1 MHIVINKSK
10 LVDNGMQIY
19 YKGDFEM
26 RSGVTGACLVIM
38 MVLSGCVGTQTSNA
52 SRTEVSTSAETENKT
67 DSKSVENILNRL
79 TLDQK
84 AAQMVQG
91 AVYNMPDNVMKEK
104 CYGSIL
110 STFGEN
116 FLSDSQW
123 KNMILKYQKE
133 AISSEAGVPYIYG
146 NDQVHGL
153 AGCRGAVI
161 FPHNIGIGAANDK
174 ELTYQMGLAVA
185 DEAKFTGML
194 WSFSP
199 CLSAAQDPRWGR
211 TYESFSSETGMV
223 AELGASYSRGLIDGG
238 LLPCAK
244 HFFADG
250 NVLYGTGENSEGEK
264 RLIDRG
270 DARLSEAEIQDL
282 LKVYQAQ
289 IDAGVKTIMISHSSV
304 NGIKMHA
311 NEKYI
316 SILKKDMGFQG
327 FIVSDWNSIHN
338 IPGDNLKDQTITAV
352 NAGIDMLMEDSNFE
366 NCRKYIVEAVNEGKI
381 SMDRVNDAVSRIL
394 TVKKE
399 MGIIDDPMME
409 KITTKESSIGSQE
422 YRDLARTLVEE
433 SLVLLKND
441 NNILPIKKGTKI
453 YVTGPAANDVGAQ
466 CGGWTFTW
474 LGSTDADN
482 HGRKW
487 IPEGKTI
494 LDGLNE
500 LADEYDLT
508 IITDPAKAADADL
521 TLLCLGEKTYTEW
534 KGDSADI
541 NITGSLG
548 LTGNKKAIDQAKSL
562 GNPTVALIV
571 SGRNVI
577 ISDYMEQWDG
587 IVMCYLP
594 GSEGDGIPNVLTG
607 KKTFRGTLPMP
618 YYSRVEDIRTDQ
630 VLYPVGYGLTYS
642 PGK

>member
-1 MHIVINKSK
+1 
-10 LVDNGMQIY
+10 
-19 YKGDFEM
+19 M
-26 RSGVTGACLVIM
+26 RGGVTGVCLTFM
-38 MVLSGCVGTQTSNA
+38 LALTGCMGVQTNNVGQ
-52 SRTEVSTSAETENKT
+52 TEVSTSAES
-67 DSKSVENILNRL
+67 DSKISSTSVEDILGRL

-91 AVYNMPDNVMKEK
+91 AVYNIPDNMMKEN

-116 FLSDSQW
+116 SLNASEW
-123 KNMILKYQKE
+123 KEMILKYQKE
-133 AISSEAGVPYIYG
+133 AMSSEAGVPYIYG
-146 NDQVHGL
+146 NDAVHGV
-153 AGCRGAVI
+153 ATCEGTVI
-161 FPHNIGIGAANDK
+161 YPHNIGIGAANNN

-185 DEAKFTGML
+185 DEAKLTGML

-211 TYESFSSETGMV
+211 TYESYSSETSMV
-223 AELGASYSRGLIDGG
+223 TELGTSFTKGLIDGG
-238 LLPCAK
+238 ILPCAK

-250 NVLYGTGENSEGEK
+250 NVLYGTGETSDGEK

-270 DARLSEAEIQDL
+270 DAKLSDGEILDL

-304 NGIKMHA
+304 NGTKMHA

-316 SILKKDMGFQG
+316 SMLKNDMGFKG
-327 FIVSDWNSIHN
+327 FIVSDWDSIHN

-352 NAGIDMLMEDSNFE
+352 NAGIDMLMEDCKFE
-366 NCRKYIVEAVNEGKI
+366 ECRKYIVEAVNEGKI
-381 SMDRVNDAVSRIL
+381 PMERVNDAVSRIL

-399 MGIIDDPMME
+399 MGILDDPME
-409 KITTKESSIGSQE
+409 KVTSKEKSAGSQQ
-422 YRDLARTLVEE
+422 YRDLARSLVEE

-441 NNILPIKKGTKI
+441 NAILPIKKGTKLF
-453 YVTGPAANDVGAQ
+453 VTGPAANDVGVQ
-466 CGGWTFTW
+466 CGGWTVTW
-474 LGSTDADN
+474 LGSSDAEN
-482 HGRKW
+482 HGHKW

-500 LADEYDLT
+500 LANEYDLT
-508 IITDPAKAADADL
+508 IITDQEKAADADM

-541 NITGSLG
+541 SITGSLG
-548 LTGNKKAIDQAKSL
+548 LAGNTKAIDLAKSI
-562 GNPTVALIV
+562 GHPTVALIV
-571 SGRNVI
+571 AGRNVI
-577 ISDYMEQWDG
+577 ISDYMKQWDG

-594 GSEGDGIPNVLTG
+594 GSEGDGIANVLTG
-607 KKTFRGTLPMP
+607 KKIFKGTLPMP

-630 VLYPVGYGLTYS
+630 VLFPVGYGLKY
-642 PGK
+642 

>member
-1 MHIVINKSK
+1 
-10 LVDNGMQIY
+10 
-19 YKGDFEM
+19 M
-26 RSGVTGACLVIM
+26 RGGVTGVCLTFM
-38 MVLSGCVGTQTSNA
+38 LALTGCMGVQTNNVGQ
-52 SRTEVSTSAETENKT
+52 TEVSMSAES
-67 DSKSVENILNRL
+67 DSKISNTSVEDILGRL

-91 AVYNMPDNVMKEK
+91 AVYNIPDNMMKEN

-116 FLSDSQW
+116 SLNASEW
-123 KNMILKYQKE
+123 KEMILKYQKE
-133 AISSEAGVPYIYG
+133 AMSSEAGVPYIYG
-146 NDQVHGL
+146 NDAVHGV
-153 AGCRGAVI
+153 ATCEGTVI
-161 FPHNIGIGAANDK
+161 YPHNIGIGAANNN

-185 DEAKFTGML
+185 DEAKLTGML

-211 TYESFSSETGMV
+211 TYESYSSETSMV
-223 AELGASYSRGLIDGG
+223 TELGTSFTKGLIDGG
-238 LLPCAK
+238 ILPCAK

-250 NVLYGTGENSEGEK
+250 NVLYGTGETSDGEK

-270 DARLSEAEIQDL
+270 DAKLSDGEIQDL

-304 NGIKMHA
+304 NGTKMHA

-316 SILKKDMGFQG
+316 SMLKNDMGFKG
-327 FIVSDWNSIHN
+327 FIVSDWDSIHN
-338 IPGDNLKDQTITAV
+338 IPGDNLKDQTITAI
-352 NAGIDMLMEDSNFE
+352 NAGIDMLMEDCKFE
-366 NCRKYIVEAVNEGKI
+366 ECRKYIVEAVNEGKI
-381 SMDRVNDAVSRIL
+381 PMDRVNDAVSRIL

-399 MGIIDDPMME
+399 MGILDDPMME
-409 KITTKESSIGSQE
+409 KVTSKEKSAGSQQ
-422 YRDLARTLVEE
+422 YRDLARSLVEE

-441 NNILPIKKGTKI
+441 NAILPIKKGTKLF
-453 YVTGPAANDVGAQ
+453 VTGPAANDVGVQ
-466 CGGWTFTW
+466 CGGWTVTW
-474 LGSTDADN
+474 LGSSDAEN
-482 HGRKW
+482 HGHKW

-500 LADEYDLT
+500 LANEYDLT
-508 IITDPAKAADADL
+508 IITDQEKAADADM

-541 NITGSLG
+541 SITGSLG
-548 LTGNKKAIDQAKSL
+548 LAGNTKAIDLAKSI
-562 GNPTVALIV
+562 GHPTVALIV
-571 SGRNVI
+571 AGRNVI
-577 ISDYMEQWDG
+577 ISDYMKQWDG

-594 GSEGDGIPNVLTG
+594 GSEGDGIANVLTG
-607 KKTFRGTLPMP
+607 KKIFKGTLPMP

-630 VLYPVGYGLTYS
+630 VLFPVGYGLKY
-642 PGK
+642 

>member
-1 MHIVINKSK
+1 MHIVIDKSK

-19 YKGDFEM
+19 YKGDLVM
-26 RSGVTGACLVIM
+26 RSSVTGACLVFM
-38 MVLSGCVGTQTSNA
+38 MVLSGCAGTKTSNVIP
-52 SRTEVSTSAETENKT
+52 TEVSTSAETENET

-91 AVYNMPDNVMKEK
+91 AVYNMPDNLMKEN

-116 FLSDSQW
+116 FLSASQW

-211 TYESFSSETGMV
+211 TYESFSSENSMV
-223 AELGASYSRGLIDGG
+223 AELGASYTRGLIDGG

-366 NCRKYIVEAVNEGKI
+366 NCRKYIVDAVNEGKI

-409 KITTKESSIGSQE
+409 KVTTKESSLGSQE

-453 YVTGPAANDVGAQ
+453 YVTGPAANDIGAQ

-494 LDGLNE
+494 LDGLKE
-500 LADEYDLT
+500 LTDEYNLT

-594 GSEGDGIPNVLTG
+594 GSEGDGIANVVTG
-607 KKTFRGTLPMP
+607 KKAFKGTLPMP

-630 VLYPVGYGLTYS
+630 VLFPVGYGLTYS
-642 PGK
+642 P

>member
-1 MHIVINKSK
+1 
-10 LVDNGMQIY
+10 
-19 YKGDFEM
+19 M
-26 RSGVTGACLVIM
+26 RGGVTGVCLTFM
-38 MVLSGCVGTQTSNA
+38 LALTGCMGVQTNNVGQ
-52 SRTEVSTSAETENKT
+52 TEVSTSAES
-67 DSKSVENILNRL
+67 DSKISSTSVEDILGRL

-91 AVYNMPDNVMKEK
+91 AVYNIPDNMMKEN

-116 FLSDSQW
+116 SLNASEW
-123 KNMILKYQKE
+123 KEMILKYQKE
-133 AISSEAGVPYIYG
+133 AMSSEAGVPYIYG
-146 NDQVHGL
+146 NDAVHGV
-153 AGCRGAVI
+153 ATCEGTVI
-161 FPHNIGIGAANDK
+161 YPHNIGIGAANDK

-185 DEAKFTGML
+185 DEAKLTGML

-211 TYESFSSETGMV
+211 TYESYSSETSMV
-223 AELGASYSRGLIDGG
+223 TELGTSFTKGLIDGG
-238 LLPCAK
+238 ILPCAK

-250 NVLYGTGENSEGEK
+250 NVLYGTGETSDGEK

-270 DARLSEAEIQDL
+270 DAKLSDGEILDL

-304 NGIKMHA
+304 NGTKMHA

-316 SILKKDMGFQG
+316 SMLKNDMGFKG
-327 FIVSDWNSIHN
+327 FIVSDWDSIHN
-338 IPGDNLKDQTITAV
+338 IPGDNLKDQTITAI
-352 NAGIDMLMEDSNFE
+352 NAGIDMLMEDCKFE
-366 NCRKYIVEAVNEGKI
+366 ECRKYIVEAVNEGKI
-381 SMDRVNDAVSRIL
+381 PMDRVNDAVSRIL

-399 MGIIDDPMME
+399 MGILDDPMME
-409 KITTKESSIGSQE
+409 KVTSKEKSAGSQQ
-422 YRDLARTLVEE
+422 YRDLARSLVEE

-441 NNILPIKKGTKI
+441 NAILPIKKGTKLF
-453 YVTGPAANDVGAQ
+453 VTGPAANDVGVQ
-466 CGGWTFTW
+466 CGGWTVTW
-474 LGSTDADN
+474 LGSSDAEN
-482 HGRKW
+482 HGHKW

-500 LADEYDLT
+500 LANEYDLT
-508 IITDPAKAADADL
+508 IITDQEKAADADM

-541 NITGSLG
+541 SITGSLG
-548 LTGNKKAIDQAKSL
+548 LAGNTKAIDLAKSI
-562 GNPTVALIV
+562 GHPTVALIV
-571 SGRNVI
+571 AGRNVI
-577 ISDYMEQWDG
+577 ISDYMKQWDG

-594 GSEGDGIPNVLTG
+594 GSEGDGIANVLTG
-607 KKTFRGTLPMP
+607 KKIFKGTLPMP

-630 VLYPVGYGLTYS
+630 VLFPVGYGLKY
-642 PGK
+642 

>member
-19 YKGDFEM
+19 YKGDLVM
-26 RSGVTGACLVIM
+26 RSSVTGACLVFM
-38 MVLSGCVGTQTSNA
+38 MVLSGCAGTQTSNV
-52 SRTEVSTSAETENKT
+52 SPTEVSTSAETENET

-91 AVYNMPDNVMKEK
+91 AVYNMPDNLMKEK

-116 FLSDSQW
+116 FLSASQW

-211 TYESFSSETGMV
+211 TYESFSSENSMV
-223 AELGASYSRGLIDGG
+223 AELGASYTRGLIDGG

-270 DARLSEAEIQDL
+270 DAKLSEAEIQDL

-366 NCRKYIVEAVNEGKI
+366 NCRKYIVDAVNEGKI

-409 KITTKESSIGSQE
+409 KVTTKESSLGSQE

-433 SLVLLKND
+433 SLVLLKN
-441 NNILPIKKGTKI
+441 NNDILPVKEGTKI

-494 LDGLNE
+494 LDGLKQ
-500 LADEYDLT
+500 LADEYNLT

-594 GSEGDGIPNVLTG
+594 GSEGDGIANVVTG
-607 KKTFRGTLPMP
+607 KKTFKGTLPMP

-630 VLYPVGYGLTYS
+630 VLFPVGYGLTYS
-642 PGK
+642 P

>member
-1 MHIVINKSK
+1 
-10 LVDNGMQIY
+10 
-19 YKGDFEM
+19 M
-26 RSGVTGACLVIM
+26 RSSVTGACLVFM
-38 MVLSGCVGTQTSNA
+38 MVLSGCAGTQTSNVC
-52 SRTEVSTSAETENKT
+52 RTEVSTTAETEDST

-91 AVYNMPDNVMKEK
+91 AVYNMPDNLMKEK

-116 FLSDSQW
+116 FLSASQW

-211 TYESFSSETGMV
+211 TYESFSSENSMV
-223 AELGASYSRGLIDGG
+223 AELGASYTRGLIDGG

-270 DARLSEAEIQDL
+270 DAKLSEAEIQDL

-366 NCRKYIVEAVNEGKI
+366 NCRKYIVDAVNEGKI

-409 KITTKESSIGSQE
+409 KVTTKESSLGSQE

-433 SLVLLKND
+433 SLVLLKN
-441 NNILPIKKGTKI
+441 NNDILPVKEGTKI

-494 LDGLNE
+494 MDGLNQ
-500 LADEYDLT
+500 LADEYNLT
-508 IITDPAKAADADL
+508 IITDPANAAEADL

-541 NITGSLG
+541 NITGSLA
-548 LTGNKKAIDQAKSL
+548 LTGNNKAIDQAKSL
-562 GNPTVALIV
+562 GHPTVALIV

-577 ISDYMEQWDG
+577 ISDYMNQWDG

-594 GSEGDGIPNVLTG
+594 GSEGDGIANVLTG
-607 KKTFRGTLPMP
+607 KKTFKGTLPMP

-630 VLYPVGYGLTYS
+630 VLFPVGYGLTYS
-642 PGK
+642 TSK

>member
-19 YKGDFEM
+19 YKGDLVM
-26 RSGVTGACLVIM
+26 RSSVTGACLVFM
-38 MVLSGCVGTQTSNA
+38 MVLSGCAGTQTSNV
-52 SRTEVSTSAETENKT
+52 SPTEVSTSAETENET

-91 AVYNMPDNVMKEK
+91 AVYNMPDNLMKEN

-116 FLSDSQW
+116 FLSASQW

-211 TYESFSSETGMV
+211 TYESFSSENDMV
-223 AELGASYSRGLIDGG
+223 AELGASYTKGLIDGG

-366 NCRKYIVEAVNEGKI
+366 NCRKYIVDAVNEGKI

-409 KITTKESSIGSQE
+409 KVTTKESSLGSQE

-441 NNILPIKKGTKI
+441 NKILPIKKGTKL

-494 LDGLNE
+494 LDGLKQ
-500 LADEYDLT
+500 LADEYNLT

-594 GSEGDGIPNVLTG
+594 GSEGDGIANVVTG
-607 KKTFRGTLPMP
+607 KKAFKGTLPMP

-630 VLYPVGYGLTYS
+630 VLFPVGYGLTYS
-642 PGK
+642 P

>member
-19 YKGDFEM
+19 YKGDLVM
-26 RSGVTGACLVIM
+26 RSSVTGACLIFM
-38 MVLSGCVGTQTSNA
+38 MVLSGCAGTQTSNV
-52 SRTEVSTSAETENKT
+52 SPTEVSTSAETENET

-91 AVYNMPDNVMKEK
+91 AVYNMPDNLMKEN

-116 FLSDSQW
+116 FLSASQW

-211 TYESFSSETGMV
+211 TYESFSSENDMV
-223 AELGASYSRGLIDGG
+223 AELGASYTKGLIDGG

-366 NCRKYIVEAVNEGKI
+366 NCRKYIVDAVNEGKI

-409 KITTKESSIGSQE
+409 KVTTKESSLGSQE

-441 NNILPIKKGTKI
+441 NNILPIKKGTKL

-494 LDGLNE
+494 LDGLKE
-500 LADEYDLT
+500 LADEYNLT
-508 IITDPAKAADADL
+508 IITDPAKATDADL

-594 GSEGDGIPNVLTG
+594 GSEGDGIANVVTG
-607 KKTFRGTLPMP
+607 KKAFKGTLPMP

-630 VLYPVGYGLTYS
+630 VLFPVGYGLTYS
-642 PGK
+642 P

>member
-19 YKGDFEM
+19 YKGDLVM
-26 RSGVTGACLVIM
+26 RSSVTGACLIFM
-38 MVLSGCVGTQTSNA
+38 MVLSGCAGTQTSNV
-52 SRTEVSTSAETENKT
+52 SPTEVSTSAETENET

-91 AVYNMPDNVMKEK
+91 AVYNMPDNLMKEN

-116 FLSDSQW
+116 FLSASQW

-211 TYESFSSETGMV
+211 TYESFSSENDMV
-223 AELGASYSRGLIDGG
+223 AELGASYTKGLIDGG

-366 NCRKYIVEAVNEGKI
+366 NCRKYIVDAVNEGKI

-409 KITTKESSIGSQE
+409 KVTTKESSLGSQE

-441 NNILPIKKGTKI
+441 NNILPIKKGTKL

-494 LDGLNE
+494 LDGLKE
-500 LADEYDLT
+500 LADEYNLT

-594 GSEGDGIPNVLTG
+594 GSEGDGIANVVTG
-607 KKTFRGTLPMP
+607 KKAFKGTLPMP

-630 VLYPVGYGLTYS
+630 VLFPVGYGLTYS
-642 PGK
+642 P